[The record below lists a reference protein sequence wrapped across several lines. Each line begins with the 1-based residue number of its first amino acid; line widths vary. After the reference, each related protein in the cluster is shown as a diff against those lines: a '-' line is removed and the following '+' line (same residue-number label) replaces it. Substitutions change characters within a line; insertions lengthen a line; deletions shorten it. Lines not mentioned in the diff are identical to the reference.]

1 MVMTQLTLVFLG
13 ALATLATLGL
23 FVEFDDRWT
32 SILVEFLAAILWG
45 LFGMSAF
52 DVIVTEHVSPPVSEP
67 ILPLA
72 YLGIGLAFIVALYG
86 FYDLI
91 QGFGA
96 EASEAD
102 MDLLP

>member
-1 MVMTQLTLVFLG
+1 MTQLALVFLG
-13 ALATLATLGL
+13 ALSTLATLGL

-32 SILVEFLAAILWG
+32 GVLVEFLAAILWG

-52 DVIVTEHVSPPVSEP
+52 DVIVTDGVSPPVSEP

-72 YLGIGLAFIVALYG
+72 YLGIGLAFILALYG
-86 FYDLI
+86 FYDFV
-91 QGFGA
+91 QGIGA
-96 EASEAD
+96 EASETD